1 MHKLIIA
8 IAAIILLS
16 CHHDRKDEYTGKS
29 ILPADTELKAGD
41 IVFRCGTGMLS
52 QVVLNADDG
61 TYSHVGIVVDSA
73 GRKMVVHAVPDE
85 PDFPGDP
92 DRVKME
98 GIDRFYDTGRASTG
112 AVKRHQDEA
121 AASKAAHA
129 AKEMYRRNILFD
141 HDFDDSDSTEL
152 YCSEL
157 VERAYMKAG
166 HDIAE
171 GRRHQYQMPAITRN
185 PIIMPS
191 DIYESSQ
198 LKLIRV
204 F

>member
-1 MHKLIIA
+1 
-8 IAAIILLS
+8 
-16 CHHDRKDEYTGKS
+16 
-29 ILPADTELKAGD
+29 
-41 IVFRCGTGMLS
+41 
-52 QVVLNADDG
+52 
-61 TYSHVGIVVDSA
+61 
-73 GRKMVVHAVPDE
+73 
-85 PDFPGDP
+85 
-92 DRVKME
+92 
-98 GIDRFYDTGRASTG
+98 
-112 AVKRHQDEA
+112 
-121 AASKAAHA
+121 
-129 AKEMYRRNILFD
+129 MYRRNILFD

>member
-1 MHKLIIA
+1 MHKLTLA
-8 IAAIILLS
+8 IAAMALLS
-16 CHHDRKDEYTGKS
+16 CHHDKTEECTGKS
-29 ILPADTELKAGD
+29 ILPADTELKVGD

-85 PDFPGDP
+85 PDFPDDP

-112 AVKRHQDEA
+112 AVKRHQDEV

-129 AKEMYRRNILFD
+129 AMEMYRRNILFD